1 MPAPLKIG
9 LVGCGAISRVYLSSA
24 AAFEGLEIVACA
36 DLRADVAQSTAA
48 GNGLE
53 ALGVDELVASPHID
67 AVLNLTTPD
76 AHASISLAAL
86 AAGKHVYCEKPLAT
100 TVADGAAVLEA
111 AGRSGLLVGSAPDT
125 FLGGSHQTCRRLVD
139 DGAIGEP
146 IAATAVLMHRG
157 HEGLA
162 PQPRLLLPARRRPAV
177 RHGSVL
183 PQRACEPHRAGLRR
197 HRHDGPRLRHTR
209 GGVAAPPGRTGSTS
223 RSTPTSPGPSSSSAG
238 VVATVIMSFDVSHHD
253 LPHLQ
258 LHGTEGSLAVP
269 DPDYFGGPVALSP
282 GRTGRWIDQ
291 PVDRPYVEEVR
302 GLGLADMC
310 AASDGHRPARCSG
323 QLAFHVLEVMAAL
336 ETSARTQ
343 QHVAVASRVP
353 RPAALPADLPPGQF
367 D

>member
-1 MPAPLKIG
+1 MPVPLKIG

-24 AAFEGLEIVACA
+24 AALEGFEIVACA
-36 DLRADVAQSTAA
+36 DLRAEAAQSTAA
-48 GNGLE
+48 DNGLE

-86 AAGKHVYCEKPLAT
+86 AGGKHVYCEKPLAT

-125 FLGGSHQTCRRLVD
+125 FLGGSHQTCRQLVD

-157 HEGLA
+157 HEDWHPNPDFYYKPGGGPLFDMGPYYLSA
-162 PQPRLLLPARRRPAV
+162 LVNLIGPICDVTAMAARGFDAREVVAQPRRGELVDVEVDTHVTGAV
-177 RHGSVL
+177 KF
-183 PQRACEPHRAGLRR
+183 AG
-197 HRHDGPRLRHTR
+197 
-209 GGVAAPPGRTGSTS
+209 
-223 RSTPTSPGPSSSSAG
+223 G
-238 VVATVIMSFDVSHHD
+238 VVATVVMSFDISHHD

-291 PVDRPYVEEVR
+291 PVDRPYVAEVR

-310 AASDGHRPARCSG
+310 AASDGHRSARCSG
-323 QLAFHVLEVMAAL
+323 QLAFHVLEVMAAF
-336 ETSARTQ
+336 ETSARTRQ
-343 QHVAVASRVP
+343 YVAVASRVQ
-353 RPAALPADLPPGQF
+353 RPAALPANLPPGRF